1 MLLTK
6 QNLRKLYAC
15 FVKLPPFNLY
25 PMPAPHKVGFG
36 VMDTKG
42 EVLGY
47 FHTYPTRIEVDI
59 ANDSFLKVSETLMHE
74 MIHCM
79 LWNSGHTDYDKH
91 SVKFKK
97 YSKMVCD
104 EYNFNLEEF

>member
-47 FHTYPTRIEVDI
+47 FHTYPTRIEMV
-59 ANDSFLKVSETLMHE
+59 
-74 MIHCM
+74 HCM

-91 SVKFKK
+91 SVKFTK